1 MMLSNFNYNNNIG
14 FGFNYGQNSGYF
26 NSSLNFGG
34 GFGGYGLSGFNFNQN
49 VNFQPYNNGFN
60 LSQNIG
66 FNSLPS
72 YQQSFQPNYA
82 AGIGGGLNNYGTFNN
97 YGNLSINNWFGGY
110 QQQQPQYIPYPVAQP
125 FPVPVPQPIYIPG
138 YPPQLPQVPPPPVLQ
153 DAPVVDA
160 PPTVVAQTWG
170 DPHFVGF
177 QGGKYDVMG
186 EVGKTYNILS
196 DKNFQING
204 QFDSYQGQKDATII
218 SNMGFRVSDGNGKE
232 SRVQIGIGGKI
243 TIDGRALNDGET
255 VQLPDGGSVSR
266 KGKTTTVDSKEY
278 RVEVSDAGDHLNT
291 KYSINKAGV
300 LSDGVLAHGLLG
312 QTADMDGKANNGK
325 QGKGAQGE
333 GAIEGTYKD
342 YEVKD
347 LFDTQDKFNRYG
359 TAQKYNIKLGVG
371 AGQGAGAN

>member
-34 GFGGYGLSGFNFNQN
+34 GSGGYGLSGFNLNQN

-66 FNSLPS
+66 FNSLPNYS
-72 YQQSFQPNYA
+72 SSFGGFG
-82 AGIGGGLNNYGTFNN
+82 GIGGGLNNYGTFNN
-97 YGNLSINNWFGGY
+97 YGNLNINNWFGGY

-138 YPPQLPQVPPPPVLQ
+138 YPPQLPQVPPPPPLL

-177 QGGKYDVMG
+177 QGGNYDVMG

-196 DKNFQING
+196 DQKFQVNAT
-204 QFDSYQGQKDATII
+204 FNPYQGQKDATII
-218 SNMGFRVSDGNGKE
+218 SDMGFRVAGANGKE
-232 SRVQIGIGGKI
+232 NRVQISLGGKI
-243 TIDGRALNDGET
+243 TIDGRSLNDGET
-255 VQLPDGGSVSR
+255 VQLADGGSVTR
-266 KGKTTTVDSKEY
+266 KGKTTTVNSKEY
-278 RVEVSDAGDHLNT
+278 KVEVSDAGDHLNT
-291 KYSINKAGV
+291 KYSVNKDGV

-342 YEVKD
+342 YEVKG
-347 LFDTQDKFNRYG
+347 LFDTNDKFNRFG
-359 TAQKYNIKLGVG
+359 TAQQYKVKLGVG
-371 AGQGAGAN
+371 AGKGGGAD